1 MFEPTQT
8 LLFPVIVGFVL
19 TVMVCVIEHPK
30 LLVYVIVVVPALIA
44 VTNPIFETLATK
56 VLLEVQELLVAAVP
70 EPVI

>member
-30 LLVYVIVVVPALIA
+30 LLVYVIVVVPGLIA